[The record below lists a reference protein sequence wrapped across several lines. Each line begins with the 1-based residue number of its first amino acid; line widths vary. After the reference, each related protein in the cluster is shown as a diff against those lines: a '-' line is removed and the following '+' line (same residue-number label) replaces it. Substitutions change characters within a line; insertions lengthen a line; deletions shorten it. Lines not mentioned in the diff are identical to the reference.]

1 MTRNPTAEIER
12 LIEPAIDAAGYELV
26 RVRFFGDSRP
36 RLQVMAERKDRR
48 RVTVDDCAAISRLIS
63 PILDVADPVA
73 GEYDLEVSSPGIDR
87 PLVRLADYER
97 FAGFE
102 AKVETA
108 VAVNGRRRFRGRLRG
123 VENERVV
130 LDCDDEAVALPIGD
144 IRQASL
150 VLNDE
155 LLAAAQEEQNGL
167 G

>member
-1 MTRNPTAEIER
+1 
-12 LIEPAIDAAGYELV
+12 
-26 RVRFFGDSRP
+26 
-36 RLQVMAERKDRR
+36 MAERKDRR

-108 VAVNGRRRFRGRLRG
+108 IAVNGRRRFRGRLRG
-123 VENERVV
+123 VENEQVV